1 MKIFKYQIL
10 AIITLMCFAGCEVLE
25 PEDDNVYEIEDL
37 NSVMTYTEGL
47 LMNAYRNLPT
57 SHSNFS
63 LSYACDDAV
72 NNDPSSSIK
81 AVVSG
86 GWTSNSNP
94 FSVWNTSY
102 ESIFY
107 INTFLTEME
116 GVEWDW
122 ENEVTDSLFAVK
134 LKAEALAL
142 RAWNYFNLLQ
152 AHAGMGAN
160 GEMLGVPIID
170 TILEIGS
177 PSDYEIERSSFN
189 DLVEFIVADCDSAI
203 KYLPTRWA
211 DTDNPER
218 DRAMGARNTNRING
232 LTARFIKA
240 KTLLY
245 AASPAYSDGTYTY
258 TAAVMP
264 AAFVLVLNGLLT
276 SVTPANVALLDFYNN
291 PVVADWTQNHRE
303 VIWYST
309 MQDPSR
315 SWEQQNYPPSLSGRG
330 YTNPTQDL
338 VNAFPMLDG
347 TPVTEAKLNS
357 SDPYSGRDPR
367 LAKYIIYNGAKFKVG
382 GVTTTI
388 NTKPNLAL
396 ENVNSVGSSNDYS
409 TKTGYYLR
417 KFMNTDNVDLDPKVN
432 SSGMHYYTYVRYSE
446 ALLMFAEAANE
457 AGGPDT
463 KFGGMSAR
471 SVMNALRSRVGI
483 TSAAYVN
490 GLASKEAM
498 RDFIRN
504 ERRIELCFE
513 EQRFWD
519 LRRWNMTEEMKK
531 PVNGVKVSEDGTTYN
546 YFEVEKREFSDYQ
559 IYGPIPYS
567 ETLKYYIVQNAG
579 W

>member
-1 MKIFKYQIL
+1 MKIFKYQLL
-10 AIITLMCFAGCEVLE
+10 AIIILICFAGCEVLE
-25 PEDDNVYEIEDL
+25 PEDDNVYDIEDL

-47 LMNAYRNLPT
+47 LMNAYRSLPT
-57 SHSNFS
+57 SHSTFP
-63 LSYACDDAV
+63 LAYASDEAV

-94 FSVWNTSY
+94 FSVWNSSY

-116 GVEWDW
+116 GVKWYW
-122 ENEVTDSLFAVK
+122 ENEVSDSLFAVK
-134 LKAEALAL
+134 LRAEALAL

-152 AHAGMGAN
+152 AHAGRGTD

-170 TILEIGS
+170 TILEINS
-177 PSDYEIERSSFN
+177 PVDYEIQRASFN
-189 DLVEFIVADCDSAI
+189 DLVAFIVADCDTAI
-203 KYLPTRWA
+203 KYLPTRWS

-258 TAAVMP
+258 TTAIMP

-276 SVTPANVALLDFYNN
+276 SVTPANSALLDFYNN
-291 PVVADWTQNHRE
+291 PVVADHTLNNRE
-303 VIWYST
+303 VIWYSSK
-309 MQDPSR
+309 QNPSQ

-347 TPVTEAKLNS
+347 TPVTEDKLNS
-357 SDPYSGRDPR
+357 SNPYSGRDPR
-367 LAKYIIYNGAKFKVG
+367 LAKYIIYNGSSFKVG
-382 GVTTTI
+382 GVTTTF
-388 NTKPNLAL
+388 NTKPNSTS
-396 ENVNSVGSSNDYS
+396 ENVDAVGSSNDYS

-417 KFMNTDNVDLDPKVN
+417 KFMNTDNVNLDPKVN
-432 SSGMHYYTYVRYSE
+432 SSGMHYYTYVRYTE

-457 AGGPDT
+457 AGGPDALY
-463 KFGGMSAR
+463 GGMSAR

-483 TSAAYVN
+483 TSNAYVN
-490 GLASKEAM
+490 GLADKYAM

-519 LRRWNMTEEMKK
+519 LRRWNMIDEMKK
-531 PVNGVKVSEDGTTYN
+531 PVNGVQVSEDGTTYT
-546 YFEVEKREFSDYQ
+546 YFEVEKRDFLDYQ

-567 ETLKYYIVQNAG
+567 ETIKYPIIQNAG

>member
-10 AIITLMCFAGCEVLE
+10 AIITLICFSGCEVLE
-25 PEDDNVYEIEDL
+25 PKDDNVYDLEDL

-81 AVVSG
+81 SVVSG

-116 GVEWDW
+116 GVEWFW
-122 ENEVTDSLFAVK
+122 ENEKTDSLFAVK
-134 LKAEALAL
+134 LKAEAHAL
-142 RAWNYFNLLQ
+142 RAWNYFHLLQ
-152 AHAGMGAN
+152 AHAGLGAN

-170 TILEIGS
+170 TVLEIND
-177 PSDYEIERSSFN
+177 PADYQIERSSFN
-189 DLVEFIVADCDSAI
+189 DLVAFIVADCDSAI
-203 KYLPTRWA
+203 KYLPSRW
-211 DTDNPER
+211 TDLGDPDR
-218 DRAMGARNTNRING
+218 DRAIGARNTNRING

-258 TAAVMP
+258 ADAAQS

-276 SVTPANVALLDFYNN
+276 SVTPENNALLDFYNN
-291 PVVADWTQNHRE
+291 PDVANWEQNHRE

-309 MQDPSR
+309 KQNPSQ
-315 SWEQQNYPPSLSGRG
+315 SWEQANYPPSLSGRG

-338 VNAFPMLDG
+338 VNSFPMADG
-347 TPVTEAKLNS
+347 TPVTDSKINS

-367 LAKYIIYNGAKFKVG
+367 LDKYIIYNGSQFKVG

-388 NTKPNLAL
+388 STIPRVAP
-396 ENVNSVGSSNDYS
+396 ENVNAVGSSNDYS
-409 TKTGYYLR
+409 TKTGYYLK
-417 KFMNTDNVDLDPKVN
+417 KFMNTENVNLDPDIDTD
-432 SSGMHYYTYVRYSE
+432 GMHYYTYVRFSE

-457 AGGPDT
+457 VGGPDHVL
-463 KFGGMSAR
+463 GGMSAR
-471 SVMNALRSRVGI
+471 SVLNALRSRVGI
-483 TSAAYVN
+483 TSTDYVD
-490 GLASKEAM
+490 GIASKEEM
-498 RDFIRN
+498 RDLIRN

-531 PVNGVKVSEDGTTYN
+531 PVNGVQVSGDGTTYT
-546 YFEVEKREFSDYQ
+546 YFEVEKRQFSDHQ

-567 ETLKYYIVQNAG
+567 ETLKYDIVQNAG

>member
-10 AIITLMCFAGCEVLE
+10 VMFTLICFSGCEVLE
-25 PEDDNVYEIEDL
+25 PEPDNTSNIEDL

-57 SHSNFS
+57 SHSSFP

-81 AVVSG
+81 TVVSG

-94 FSVWNTSY
+94 FSVWSTSY

-116 GVEWDW
+116 GVKWYW
-122 ENEVTDSLFAVK
+122 ENEVSDSLFAVK
-134 LKAEALAL
+134 LRAEAHAL

-152 AHAGMGAN
+152 AHAGKGPD

-170 TILEIGS
+170 TVLEIGN
-177 PSDYEIERSSFN
+177 PSDYEIPRSSFN
-189 DLVEFIVADCDSAI
+189 DLVEFIVADCDTAI
-203 KYLPTRWA
+203 KYLPNRWT

-218 DRAMGARNTNRING
+218 DRAIGARNTNRING

-245 AASPAYSDGTYTY
+245 AASPAFSDGTYTY
-258 TAAVMP
+258 TNAIMP

-276 SVTPANVALLDFYNN
+276 SVTPSNTALLDFYNN
-291 PVVADWTQNHRE
+291 PVVADWTVNNRE

-309 MQDPSR
+309 KQDPGR

-338 VNAFPMLDG
+338 VNAFPMADG

-357 SDPYSGRDPR
+357 SNPYSGRDPR
-367 LAKYIIYNGAKFKVG
+367 LAKYIMYNGSTFKVG

-388 NTKPNLAL
+388 NTKPNSAS
-396 ENVNSVGSSNDYS
+396 ENVDAVGSSNDYS

-417 KFMNTDNVDLDPKVN
+417 KFMNTENVNLDPKVN

-457 AGGPDT
+457 AGGPDA

-483 TSAAYVN
+483 TSNAYVN
-490 GLASKEAM
+490 GLASKEEM

-513 EQRFWD
+513 KQRFWD

-546 YFEVEKREFSDYQ
+546 YFEVEKRQFSDYQ

-567 ETLKYYIVQNAG
+567 ETLKYSIVQNEG